1 MHRLN
6 KIKRKMQW
14 YALAACGLL
23 FITTNCVDIDEI
35 SDLSEITETGGTV
48 DDQFSIEI
56 LEAFVLLSYGDFHPM
71 MWLNGYN
78 VPGWGGDDITTS
90 AAGNKEEFRQ
100 FDIRE
105 LDPSNPRTEKYWRDT
120 NVILASIANGVEF
133 AQSRLSTAPD
143 DISSLPQ
150 EEQDEILKTNELLA
164 ELLFLRSLSFHQ
176 TLRIFGKAA
185 LTISIE
191 PASTLSDPLEVYQQ
205 VEADLLIAIRD
216 LPDVQE
222 GIPVGAQR
230 PNKGSARALLARIY
244 MDWAGF
250 PVKDASKYALAAEQA
265 KLVIEN
271 KAAHG
276 FDLMD
281 NFGDLWLEA
290 NAINKESVFLFA
302 YDQASGRDNRKYGQ
316 AGFPAGPPFNGWDET
331 FAEIRFFEDFPES
344 PRKEGTFRTDIDW
357 ENLASQASPVYSKVA
372 GPEGDL
378 AFGSFSTERSDF
390 WIRYSDVL
398 LMYAE
403 ASARAGQED
412 ALSWEALNQVR
423 RRAEGLPFGTPN
435 ASVDITSGD
444 LANLAVTER
453 KWELAGEWLRWY
465 DLVRLE
471 LVADALATPAR
482 TPQVSRN
489 ASDELLQ
496 LHNPATG
503 DLSNANYFSDIPPT
517 IIQENPGFADD

>member
-1 MHRLN
+1 MYRIN
-6 KIKRKMQW
+6 KMKLKMQW
-14 YALAACGLL
+14 YALALVLL
-23 FITTNCVDIDEI
+23 CFTTNCVDIDEI
-35 SDLSEITETGGTV
+35 SDLTDITETGGTV
-48 DDQFSIEI
+48 DDEFDITV
-56 LEAFVLLSYGDFHPM
+56 LEAFVFIAYGDFHPM

-105 LDPSNPRTEKYWRDT
+105 LEPANPRTEGYWRNT
-120 NVILASIANGVEF
+120 NVILASIANGIAF
-133 AQSRLSTAPD
+133 AEAELSKVPD
-143 DISSLPQ
+143 DVSSLPQ
-150 EEQDEILKTNELLA
+150 ERQDEIKQINSFLA

-176 TLRIFGKAA
+176 TVRIFGKAA
-185 LTISIE
+185 MTTTLE
-191 PASTLSDPLEVYQQ
+191 PASTLSSAQEVYEQI
-205 VEADLLIAIRD
+205 EADLLIAIRD
-216 LPDVQE
+216 LPDIN
-222 GIPVGAQR
+222 GIGAAR

-250 PVKDASKYALAAEQA
+250 PVKDQSKYALAAEQA
-265 KLVIEN
+265 KLVIQN
-271 KAAHG
+271 KGVHG

-281 NFGDLWLEA
+281 NFADLWFEA
-290 NAINKESVFLFA
+290 NRFNEENVFQFA
-302 YDQASGRDNRKYGQ
+302 YDKASGRDNRKYGQ

-331 FAEIRFFEDFPES
+331 FAEIRFFEDFPDQ
-344 PRKEGTFRTDIDW
+344 PRKAGTFRLDIDW

-390 WIRYSDVL
+390 WIRYADVL

-403 ASARAGQED
+403 ASARAGQID
-412 ALSWEALNQVR
+412 DLSWEALNQVR
-423 RRAEGLPFGTPN
+423 RRAEGLPFESSS
-435 ASVDITSGD
+435 AAVDITSGD
-444 LANLAVTER
+444 LASLAVTER
-453 KWELAGEWLRWY
+453 KWEFAGEWLRWY

-471 LVADALATPAR
+471 LVAEALATPAR
-482 TPQVSRN
+482 TPQSSFN
-489 ASDELLQ
+489 DDNELLP

-503 DLSNANYFSDIPPT
+503 DLSNANYFSEIPPA